1 MFNSPKYTKNVTKFL
16 SYLNSSLSKS
26 SIFKIYDVNVNI
38 TLIVRNILIQFDIAC
53 LLVQTIKK
61 KVEKGLK

>member
-38 TLIVRNILIQFDIAC
+38 TLIVRNILI
-53 LLVQTIKK
+53 
-61 KVEKGLK
+61 